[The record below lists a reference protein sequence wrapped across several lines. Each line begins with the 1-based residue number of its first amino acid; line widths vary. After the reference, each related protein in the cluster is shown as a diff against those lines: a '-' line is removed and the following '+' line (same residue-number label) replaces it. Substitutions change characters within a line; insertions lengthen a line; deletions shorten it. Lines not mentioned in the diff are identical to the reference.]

1 MKLKWVVNVPL
12 LPNELISSWLTR
24 AALTQGC
31 DPLVLTGKVFGKWR
45 ILTIDADRLHGDE
58 KLRLLS
64 DISGNS
70 IETFEQAS
78 LFPVASKIHGSTP
91 PEAIWP
97 WILAIGARNTKRSGG
112 LQFCP
117 WCLIEDSRP
126 YYRQQWRF
134 AWHTTCEKHRRSLLD
149 RCCSCN
155 APIEPHRL
163 EASDS
168 VLKVCASC
176 KLDLNQS
183 VSKAISEYALD
194 FQMMV
199 DLVVLGGTAEFQG
212 RMLSV
217 NEWFK
222 LLDFF
227 CSIIRR
233 ANRGPSVL
241 LRNFLSRFS
250 IGKLS
255 NLPLVSGAGVE
266 LLRTHERAALF
277 ETIYPLVVA
286 SKSQFETA
294 ALQSRMTRQAFC
306 SQDEALPKTF
316 SELYNSLPD
325 NSKKRGKSI
334 KRGKY
339 KPRPRHRVML
349 MMAKLQRKLEMIK
362 R

>member
-12 LPNELISSWLTR
+12 LPNELISSWLIR

-58 KLRLLS
+58 KILPLS

-117 WCLIEDSRP
+117 CCLIEDSRP

-134 AWHTTCEKHRRSLLD
+134 AWHTTCEKHRCSLLD
-149 RCCSCN
+149 RCSSCN

-163 EASDS
+163 EANNR
-168 VLKVCASC
+168 VLSVCASC
-176 KLDLNQS
+176 KLDLSQS
-183 VSKAISEYALD
+183 VSQVISKYALD
-194 FQMMV
+194 FQMMA
-199 DLVVLGGTAEFQG
+199 DLVVLDGTGEFQG
-212 RMLSV
+212 QMLSV

-227 CSIIRR
+227 CSMIRR
-233 ANRGPSVL
+233 ANRSPSVL
-241 LRNFLSRFS
+241 MRDFLSRFS
-250 IGKLS
+250 VGTLS
-255 NLPLVSGAGVE
+255 NLPIVSGAGVE
-266 LLRTHERAALF
+266 LLRTHERIALF
-277 ETIYPLVVA
+277 EVIYPLVAA
-286 SKSQFETA
+286 SKSLFEASTF
-294 ALQSRMTRQAFC
+294 QSGMTRQAFC
-306 SQDEALPKTF
+306 SQEKTLPSVF
-316 SELYNSLPD
+316 SELYNLLPD

-334 KRGKY
+334 KRDKS
-339 KPRPRHRVML
+339 KPRPRHEVMR
-349 MMAKLQRKLEMIK
+349 MMAKLQRNLEMAE